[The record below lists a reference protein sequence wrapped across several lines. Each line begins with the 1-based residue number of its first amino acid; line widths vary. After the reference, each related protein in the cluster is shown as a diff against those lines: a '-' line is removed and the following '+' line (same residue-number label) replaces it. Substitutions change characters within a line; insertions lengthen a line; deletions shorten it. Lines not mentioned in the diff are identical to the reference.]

1 MKIWID
7 ITNTP
12 HVNFVLPLIE
22 YFKQKHQI
30 IITARDFSETI
41 PLLQQN
47 NINPIVIGGYGG
59 KNRIK
64 KIITNSSRIYK
75 LHKRVPDFDIAFS
88 LGGNSTSAVS
98 NRRKKTSIVFSD
110 NNISFKYLAYK
121 YGDYFIFPKY
131 FNPEKFI
138 EKHPKKEGK
147 IYLLDGFKED
157 IYISQYQPNNEF
169 LNGLP
174 FKEYICIR
182 PENLKA
188 SYVPKNSKSIVPDLF
203 RVFKNENILFLPRY
217 KEEREYAKSYN
228 NIFIPDTPLNGL
240 DVCYYSKAV
249 LTGAGTF
256 AREAAI
262 LGIPSVS
269 FFPGKKLLDVDL
281 FMQKKMWQF
290 HSRNPIEIK
299 KHLLSS
305 KKNQTQIERSKIV
318 FQELIHIF
326 EEIINHESL

>member
-22 YFKQKHQI
+22 HFQKKHQI
-30 IITARDFSETI
+30 IVTARDFSETI
-41 PLLQQN
+41 PLLKQN
-47 NINPIVIGGYGG
+47 NFNPLVIGGYGG
-59 KNRIK
+59 KNRTN
-64 KIITNSSRIYK
+64 KIITNTSRIYK
-75 LHKRVPDFDIAFS
+75 LHKKIPDFDIAFS

-98 NRRKKTSIVFSD
+98 KYRNKTSIVFSD

-121 YGDYFIFPKY
+121 YGDYFVFPKH
-131 FNPEKFI
+131 FNTEKFL
-138 EKHPKKEGK
+138 KKYPKKEGQ

-157 IYISQYQPNNEF
+157 IYISQYKPNSKF
-169 LNGLP
+169 LQQLP

-203 RVFKNENILFLPRY
+203 QVFKNENILFLPRY
-217 KEEREYAKSYN
+217 KEEREYAKSYD

-240 DVCYYSKAV
+240 DVSYYSKAV

-262 LGIPSVS
+262 LGIPAVS
-269 FFPGKKLLDVDL
+269 FFPGKKLLDVDII
-281 FMQKKMWQF
+281 MQKKMWQF

-299 KHLLSS
+299 NYLLST
-305 KKNQTQIERSKIV
+305 KKNPPQIERSKIV
-318 FQELIHIF
+318 FQKLIHIF
-326 EEIINHESL
+326 EEIIDYQSL